1 MKEIV
6 KIKPEA
12 ICILGATGSI
22 GTNTLDVIRRHPD
35 KYQVFALTA
44 HRNIEQLKLQC
55 VEFKPKYA
63 VLPEAEEVDIKIE
76 DKENWRI
83 LFQGYANFYQVEI
96 NDNITNTVWQW
107 LHTSEHE
114 LQGLVGEINNKVI
127 AFAHYRRMP
136 SPLRGKDIGFLDDLY
151 VLPECRGQKIGEKLI
166 EQLKQISKDKK
177 WNLVRWITRDNNVRA
192 KKVYDKVSNKTNW
205 DVYELS

>member
-1 MKEIV
+1 MSNAYL
-6 KIKPEA
+6 KI
-12 ICILGATGSI
+12 
-22 GTNTLDVIRRHPD
+22 R
-35 KYQVFALTA
+35 
-44 HRNIEQLKLQC
+44 
-55 VEFKPKYA
+55 
-63 VLPEAEEVDIKIE
+63 DIKKD
-76 DKENWRI
+76 DKNNWSI

-96 NDNITNTVWQW
+96 NDNIINTVWKW
-107 LHTSEHE
+107 LNTPEHE

-151 VLPECRGQKIGEKLI
+151 VLPEYRGQQIGEKLI
-166 EQLKQISKDKK
+166 KKLKKISIEKK

-192 KKVYDKVSNKTNW
+192 KKVYDKISNQTNW